1 MPEIVERANGSIIV
15 NPGSPTFPRSM
26 AGPTIARLMVQDGHV
41 VSSNIVKLKVPEK
54 DGRGKGRFFM
64 GW

>member
-1 MPEIVERANGSIIV
+1 
-15 NPGSPTFPRSM
+15 M

-41 VSSNIVKLKVPEK
+41 VSSNIVKLAVPEK

>member
-1 MPEIVERANGSIIV
+1 M
-15 NPGSPTFPRSM
+15 T
-26 AGPTIARLMVQDGHV
+26 GPTIARLMVQDGHV